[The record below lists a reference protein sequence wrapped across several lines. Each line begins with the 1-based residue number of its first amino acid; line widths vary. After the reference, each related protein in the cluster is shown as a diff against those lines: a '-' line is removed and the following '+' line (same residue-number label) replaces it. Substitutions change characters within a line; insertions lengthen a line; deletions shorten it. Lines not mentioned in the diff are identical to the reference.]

1 MQGPLREQAR
11 SHRGAAGLV
20 GWCGGQ
26 SSMNLSGPFIKR
38 PVATMLLSLAIMLLG
53 GVSFGLLP
61 VSPLPQM
68 DFPVIVVQ
76 ASLPGASPE
85 VMASTVATPLERS
98 FGSIAGVNTMSSRS
112 SQGSTRVILQFDLD
126 RDINGAAREVQ
137 AAINASRTLLPSGM
151 RSMPTYKKVNP
162 SQAPIMVLS
171 LTSDVLEKGQLYDL
185 ASTILSQSLSQVQG
199 VGEVQIGGSSL
210 PAVRIELEPQSL
222 NQYGVALDDVRNT
235 IANANVRRPKGSVED
250 DQRLWQVQANDQLE
264 KAKDYESLIIHYNG
278 GAALRLK
285 DVAKV
290 SDGVEDRYNSGFFND
305 DAAVLLVINRQAG
318 ANIIETVNEI
328 KAQLPALQAV
338 LPASVKLNLA
348 MDRSPVIK
356 ATLHEAEMTLLIAV
370 ALVILVVFLFL
381 GNFRASLIP
390 TLAVPVSLVG
400 TFAVMYLYGFSLNN
414 LSLMA
419 LILATGLVVDDAI
432 VVLENISRHID
443 EGVRPMR
450 AAYLGAQEVGFTLL
464 SMNVSLVAVFLSILF
479 MGGIIESLFREFSIT
494 LAAAIVVSLVV
505 SLTLTPMLCA
515 RWLKPHT
522 PGQENRL
529 QRWSRRANDWM
540 VGKYAT
546 SLDWVLRHKRLTLL
560 SLFVTIGV
568 NIALYVVVPKTFMPQ
583 QDTGQLIGFVR
594 GDDGLSFS
602 VMQPKMEIFRRAVLK
617 DEAVESVAGFIG
629 GNNGTNNAF
638 MLVRLKPIKERSISA
653 QKVIERL
660 RKEMPKV
667 PGAQL
672 MLMADQDLQFGG
684 GREQTTSQYSYI
696 LQSGDLGALRE
707 WYPKVVTALK
717 ALPELTAIDA
727 REGRGARQVTLIVD
741 RDQAKRLGVDMD
753 MVTAVLNNAYSQRQI
768 STIYDSLNQ
777 YQVVMEVNPKYAQD
791 PITLKQVQVITAD
804 GARIPLSTIAHY
816 ENSLENDR
824 VSHEGQF
831 ASESIAFDMAEGV
844 TVEQGGA
851 AIERAIAKV
860 GLPEDVIAKM
870 AGTADAFAATQ
881 KSQPWM
887 ILGALVAVYL
897 VLGVLYES
905 YIHPLTI
912 LSTLP
917 SAGVGALLSI
927 YALGGEFSLIS
938 LLGLF
943 LLIGVVKKNAI
954 LMIDLALQLERSQ
967 GMAPL
972 ESIRSAC
979 LQRLRPILMT
989 TLAAILGALPLLMS
1003 RAEGAEMRQPL
1014 GLTIIGGLIFS
1025 QVLTLYTTPVV
1036 YLYLDRLRHR
1046 FNKWR
1051 GVRTDAALETPL

>member
-1 MQGPLREQAR
+1 
-11 SHRGAAGLV
+11 
-20 GWCGGQ
+20 
-26 SSMNLSGPFIKR
+26 MNLSGPFIRR
-38 PVATMLLSLAIMLLG
+38 PVATLLLSLAIMLLG

-68 DFPVIVVQ
+68 DFPVIVVS

-98 FGSIAGVNTMSSRS
+98 FGAIAGVNTMSSRS
-112 SQGSTRVILQFDLD
+112 SQGSTRVILQFDQD

-137 AAINASRTLLPSGM
+137 AAINASRNLLPSGM

-171 LTSDVLEKGQLYDL
+171 LTSDVLSKGELYDL
-185 ASTILSQSLSQVQG
+185 ASTILSQSLSQVPG

-210 PAVRIELEPQSL
+210 PAVRIELEPQLL
-222 NQYGVALDDVRNT
+222 NQYGVSLDEVRNT
-235 IANANVRRPKGSVED
+235 IANANVRRPKGAVSDGE
-250 DQRLWQVQANDQLE
+250 RNWQIQANDQLE
-264 KAKDYESLIIHYNG
+264 KAKDYEPLIIRYQD
-278 GAALRLK
+278 GAALRLSH
-285 DVAKV
+285 VAKV
-290 SDGVEDRYNSGFFND
+290 QDSVEDRYNSGFFNN
-305 DAAVLLVINRQAG
+305 DAAVLLVVNRQAG
-318 ANIIETVNEI
+318 ANIIETVNAI

-400 TFAVMYLYGFSLNN
+400 TFAIMYLYGFSLNN

-443 EGVRPMR
+443 AGIAPMK
-450 AAYLGAQEVGFTLL
+450 AASLGAKEVGFTLL

-494 LAAAIVVSLVV
+494 LAASIVVSLVV
-505 SLTLTPMLCA
+505 SLTLTSMLCA
-515 RWLKPHT
+515 RWLKPHV
-522 PGQENRL
+522 PGTENAM
-529 QRWSRRANDWM
+529 QRWSNRLNERM
-540 VGKYAT
+540 VNGYAR
-546 SLDWVLRHKRLTLL
+546 SLDWVLRHKRLTLF
-560 SLFVTIGV
+560 SLLVTIGV
-568 NIALYVVVPKTFMPQ
+568 NVALYVVVPKTFMPQ

-602 VMQPKMEIFRRAVLK
+602 VMQPKMEIFRKAVLA
-617 DEAVESVAGFIG
+617 DPAVESVAGFIG
-629 GNNGTNNAF
+629 GNGGTNNAL
-638 MLVRLKPIKERSISA
+638 MIVRLKPISERKISA

-660 RKEMPKV
+660 RATLPKV
-667 PGAQL
+667 PGGRL

-684 GREQTTSQYSYI
+684 GREQTSSQYSYI
-696 LQSGDLGALRE
+696 LQSGDLSELRT
-707 WYPKVVTALK
+707 WYPKVVEALK

-727 REGRGARQVTLIVD
+727 REGRGAQQVTLVVD
-741 RDQAKRLGVDMD
+741 RDQAKRLGVDMN

-777 YQVVMEVNPKYAQD
+777 YRVVMEVNPQYARD
-791 PITLKQVQVITAD
+791 PETLNQVQVITAD
-804 GARIPLSTIAHY
+804 GQRIPLSTIAHY
-816 ENSLENDR
+816 ENSLQDDR
-824 VSHEGQF
+824 VEHEGQF
-831 ASESIAFDMAEGV
+831 ASETIAFDLANGV
-844 TVEQGGA
+844 SLEQGTA
-851 AIERAIAKV
+851 AIERAIAKL

-870 AGTADAFAATQ
+870 AGTGDAFAATQ
-881 KSQPWM
+881 KSQPFM

-897 VLGVLYES
+897 VLGILYES

-927 YALGGEFSLIS
+927 YLTGGEFSLIS

-954 LMIDLALQLERSQ
+954 LMIDLALQLERHA
-967 GMAPL
+967 GMSPQ

-989 TLAAILGALPLLMS
+989 TLAALLGALPLMLS
-1003 RAEGAEMRQPL
+1003 HAEGAEMRQPL

-1025 QVLTLYTTPVV
+1025 QILTLYTIPVV
-1036 YLYLDRLRHR
+1036 YLYLDRVRHR
-1046 FNKWR
+1046 FNQWR

>member
-1 MQGPLREQAR
+1 
-11 SHRGAAGLV
+11 
-20 GWCGGQ
+20 
-26 SSMNLSGPFIKR
+26 MNLSGPFIKR

-98 FGSIAGVNTMSSRS
+98 FGAIAGVNTMSSRS

-137 AAINASRTLLPSGM
+137 AAINASRNLLPSGM

-210 PAVRIELEPQSL
+210 PAVRIELEPQAL

-235 IANANVRRPKGSVED
+235 VANANVRRPKGSVED
-250 DQRLWQVQANDQLE
+250 GQRLWQVQANDQLE

-290 SDGVEDRYNSGFFND
+290 SDGVEDRYNSGFFNN

-432 VVLENISRHID
+432 VVLENITRHID
-443 EGVRPMR
+443 EGVPPMK

-494 LAAAIVVSLVV
+494 LAASIVVSLVV

-522 PGQENRL
+522 PGEENRL
-529 QRWSRRANDWM
+529 QRWSHRANEWM
-540 VGKYAT
+540 VAKYAT
-546 SLDWVLRHKRLTLL
+546 SLDWVLRHRRLTLL
-560 SLFVTIGV
+560 SLIVTVGV

-594 GDDGLSFS
+594 GDDSLSFS
-602 VMQPKMEIFRRAVLK
+602 VMQPKMETFRRAVLK

-629 GNNGTNNAF
+629 GTNGTNNAF
-638 MLVRLKPIKERSISA
+638 MLVRLKPIKERGVSA

-667 PGAQL
+667 AGAQL

-696 LQSGDLGALRE
+696 LQSADLGELRQ

-727 REGRGARQVTLIVD
+727 REGRGAQQVTLIVD

-816 ENSLENDR
+816 ENSLEDDR

-831 ASESIAFDMAEGV
+831 ASESISFDMAEGV
-844 TVEQGGA
+844 TVEQGTA
-851 AIERAIAKV
+851 AIERAIAKL
-860 GLPEDVIAKM
+860 GMPEDVIVKM

-954 LMIDLALQLERSQ
+954 LMIDLALQLERHQ
-967 GMAPL
+967 GLEPL
-972 ESIRSAC
+972 ASIRSAC

-989 TLAAILGALPLLMS
+989 TLAAILGALPLLLS

-1036 YLYLDRLRHR
+1036 YLYLDKLRHR
-1046 FNKWR
+1046 FNHWR

>member
-1 MQGPLREQAR
+1 
-11 SHRGAAGLV
+11 
-20 GWCGGQ
+20 
-26 SSMNLSGPFIKR
+26 MNLSGPFIRR

-61 VSPLPQM
+61 VAPLPQM

-98 FGSIAGVNTMSSRS
+98 FGAIAGVNTMSSRS

-137 AAINASRTLLPSGM
+137 AAINASRNLLPSGM

-185 ASTILSQSLSQVQG
+185 ASTILSQSLSQVAG

-210 PAVRIELEPQSL
+210 PAVRIELEPQLL
-222 NQYGVALDDVRNT
+222 NQYGVALDDVRKT
-235 IANANVRRPKGSVED
+235 IAEANVRRPKGSVENSE
-250 DQRLWQVQANDQLE
+250 QLWQVQANDQLE
-264 KAKDYESLIIHYNG
+264 KAKDYEPLIIHYKD

-285 DVAKV
+285 DVARV

-370 ALVILVVFLFL
+370 ALVILVVYLFL

-443 EGVRPMR
+443 EGVPPLK
-450 AAYLGAQEVGFTLL
+450 AAYLGAKEVGFTLL

-515 RWLKPHT
+515 RWLKPHV
-522 PGQENRL
+522 PGRENRL
-529 QRWSRRANDWM
+529 QRWSQRTNDWM
-540 VGKYAT
+540 VGKYAS

-560 SLFVTIGV
+560 SLLLTIGV
-568 NIALYVVVPKTFMPQ
+568 NVALYVVVPKTFMPQ

-602 VMQPKMEIFRRAVLK
+602 VMQPKMEIFRREVLK
-617 DEAVESVAGFIG
+617 DPAVESVAGFIG
-629 GNNGTNNAF
+629 GSNGTNNAF
-638 MLVRLKPIKERSISA
+638 MLVRLKPIKERNISA

-667 PGAQL
+667 AGAQL

-696 LQSGDLGALRE
+696 IQSGDLGALRE
-707 WYPKVVTALK
+707 WYPKVVTALR

-727 REGRGARQVTLIVD
+727 REGRGAQQVTLVVD
-741 RDQAKRLGVDMD
+741 RDQAKRLGIDMN

-777 YQVVMEVNPKYAQD
+777 YQVVMEVNPKYARD
-791 PITLKQVQVITAD
+791 PVTLNQVQVITAD
-804 GARIPLSTIAHY
+804 GARVPLSTIAHY

-831 ASESIAFDMAEGV
+831 ASESVSFDMAEGV
-844 TVEQGGA
+844 TVEQGTA
-851 AIERAIAKV
+851 AIERALAKL
-860 GLPEDVIAKM
+860 GIPEELIIKM

-881 KSQPWM
+881 KSQPFM
-887 ILGALVAVYL
+887 ILGALLAVYL

-927 YALGGEFSLIS
+927 YVLGGEFSLIS

-954 LMIDLALQLERSQ
+954 LMIDLALQLERHQ
-967 GMAPL
+967 GLGPL

-979 LQRLRPILMT
+979 LLRLRPILMT
-989 TLAAILGALPLLMS
+989 TLAAILGALPLLLGS
-1003 RAEGAEMRQPL
+1003 AEGAEMRQPL
-1014 GLTIIGGLIFS
+1014 GLTIIGGLVFS
-1025 QVLTLYTTPVV
+1025 QILTLYTTPVV
-1036 YLYLDRLRHR
+1036 YLYLDRLRHA
-1046 FNKWR
+1046 FNRWR

>member
-1 MQGPLREQAR
+1 
-11 SHRGAAGLV
+11 
-20 GWCGGQ
+20 
-26 SSMNLSGPFIKR
+26 MNLSGPFIRR
-38 PVATMLLSLAIMLLG
+38 PVATMLLSFAIMLLG
-53 GVSFGLLP
+53 GVCFGLLP

-76 ASLPGASPE
+76 ANLPGASPE

-98 FGSIAGVNTMSSRS
+98 FGAIAGVNTMSSRS

-137 AAINASRTLLPSGM
+137 AAINASRNLLPSGM

-185 ASTILSQSLSQVQG
+185 ASTILSQSLSQVAG

-210 PAVRIELEPQSL
+210 PAVRIELEPQLL
-222 NQYGVALDDVRNT
+222 NQYGVALDDVRT
-235 IANANVRRPKGSVED
+235 AIANSNVRRPKGSVED
-250 DQRLWQVQANDQLE
+250 DKRMWQVQANDQLE
-264 KAKDYESLIIHYNG
+264 KAKDYETLVIRYQDGSV
-278 GAALRLK
+278 LRLK

-290 SDGVEDRYNSGFFND
+290 SDGVEDRYNSGFFNN

-328 KAQLPALQAV
+328 KNQLPALQAV
-338 LPASVKLNLA
+338 LPASVKLDLA

-370 ALVILVVFLFL
+370 ALVVLVVFLFL

-400 TFAVMYLYGFSLNN
+400 TFAVMYVYGFSLNN

-443 EGVRPMR
+443 EGVPPMK
-450 AAYLGAQEVGFTLL
+450 AAYLGAEEVGFTLL
-464 SMNVSLVAVFLSILF
+464 SMNASLVAVFLSILF
-479 MGGIIESLFREFSIT
+479 MGGIVESLFREFSIT

-515 RWLKPHT
+515 RWLKPHV

-529 QRWSRRANDWM
+529 QRWSHGLNERM
-540 VGKYAT
+540 VRGYAR
-546 SLDWVLRHKRLTLL
+546 SLDWVLRHRRLTLF
-560 SLFVTIGV
+560 SLLVTIGV

-594 GDDGLSFS
+594 GDDGLSFN

-617 DEAVESVAGFIG
+617 DEAVQSVAGFIG

-638 MLVRLKPIKERSISA
+638 MLVRLKPIKERGISA

-667 PGAQL
+667 PGGQL

-696 LQSGDLGALRE
+696 LQSADLASLRT
-707 WYPKVVTALK
+707 WYPKVVAAFR

-727 REGRGARQVTLIVD
+727 RDGGGAQQVTLVVD
-741 RDQAKRLGVDMD
+741 RDQAKRLGIDMD
-753 MVTAVLNNAYSQRQI
+753 MVTSVLNNAYSQRQI

-791 PITLKQVQVITAD
+791 PNTLEQVQVITAD
-804 GARIPLSTIAHY
+804 GARVPLSAIAHY
-816 ENSLENDR
+816 ENSLEDDR

-831 ASESIAFDMAEGV
+831 ASEGISFDMAEGV
-844 TVEQGGA
+844 TVEQGTA
-851 AIERAIAKV
+851 AIERAIAKL
-860 GLPEDVIAKM
+860 GMPEDVIAKM

-881 KSQPWM
+881 KSQPFM
-887 ILGALVAVYL
+887 ILGALLAVYL

-927 YALGGEFSLIS
+927 YVLGSEFSLIS

-954 LMIDLALQLERSQ
+954 LMIDLALQLERAGQTS
-967 GMAPL
+967 L

-979 LQRLRPILMT
+979 LLRLRPILMT
-989 TLAAILGALPLLMS
+989 TLAAILGALPLLLGG
-1003 RAEGAEMRQPL
+1003 AEGSEMRQPL
-1014 GLTIIGGLIFS
+1014 GLTIIGGLVFS

-1036 YLYLDRLRHR
+1036 YLYLDNLRHR
-1046 FNKWR
+1046 FNRWR

>member
-1 MQGPLREQAR
+1 
-11 SHRGAAGLV
+11 
-20 GWCGGQ
+20 
-26 SSMNLSGPFIKR
+26 MNLSGPFIKR

-98 FGSIAGVNTMSSRS
+98 FGAIAGINTMSSRS

-137 AAINASRTLLPSGM
+137 AAINASRNLLPSGM

-264 KAKDYESLIIHYNG
+264 KARDYESLIIHYNG

-381 GNFRASLIP
+381 GNLRASLIP

-443 EGVRPMR
+443 KGVRPMR

-494 LAAAIVVSLVV
+494 LAAAIVVSLLV

-529 QRWSRRANDWM
+529 QRWSQRTNDWM

-568 NIALYVVVPKTFMPQ
+568 NIALYIVVPKTFLPQ

-629 GNNGTNNAF
+629 GSNGTNNAF
-638 MLVRLKPIKERSISA
+638 MLVRLKPIKERNISA

-707 WYPKVVTALK
+707 WYPKVVTALR

-927 YALGGEFSLIS
+927 YVLGGEFSLIS

-954 LMIDLALQLERSQ
+954 LMIDLALQLERQQ

-972 ESIRSAC
+972 ESIRNAC

-989 TLAAILGALPLLMS
+989 TLAAILGALPLLLS

-1036 YLYLDRLRHR
+1036 YLYLDKLRHR

>member
-1 MQGPLREQAR
+1 
-11 SHRGAAGLV
+11 
-20 GWCGGQ
+20 
-26 SSMNLSGPFIKR
+26 MNLSGPFIKR

-98 FGSIAGVNTMSSRS
+98 FGAIAGVNTMSSRS

-137 AAINASRTLLPSGM
+137 AAINASRNLLPSGM

-210 PAVRIELEPQSL
+210 PAVRIELEPQAL

-250 DQRLWQVQANDQLE
+250 SQRLWQVQANDQLE
-264 KAKDYESLIIHYNG
+264 KAKDYESLIIHYAD

-290 SDGVEDRYNSGFFND
+290 SDGVEDRYNSGFFNND
-305 DAAVLLVINRQAG
+305 SAVLLVINRQAG
-318 ANIIETVNEI
+318 ANIIETVNVI

-443 EGVRPMR
+443 EGVPPMK

-494 LAAAIVVSLVV
+494 LAASIVVSLVV

-515 RWLKPHT
+515 RWLKPHV

-529 QRWSRRANDWM
+529 QRWSRQANEWL
-540 VGKYAT
+540 VEKYAT
-546 SLDWVLRHKRLTLL
+546 SLDWVLRHRRLTLL
-560 SLFVTIGV
+560 SLLVTVGV
-568 NIALYVVVPKTFMPQ
+568 NVALYVVVPKTFMPQ

-602 VMQPKMEIFRRAVLK
+602 VMQPKMETFRRAVLK

-629 GNNGTNNAF
+629 GTNGTNNAF
-638 MLVRLKPIKERSISA
+638 MLVRLKPIKERNISA

-667 PGAQL
+667 AGAQL

-696 LQSGDLGALRE
+696 LQSADLGELRE
-707 WYPKVVTALK
+707 WYPKVVTALR

-727 REGRGARQVTLIVD
+727 REGRGAQQVTLIVD
-741 RDQAKRLGVDMD
+741 RDQAKRLGVDMN

-791 PITLKQVQVITAD
+791 PITLKQVQVITAA

-816 ENSLENDR
+816 ENSLEDDR

-831 ASESIAFDMAEGV
+831 ASESISFDMAEGV
-844 TVEQGGA
+844 TVEQGAA
-851 AIERAIAKV
+851 AIERVIARL
-860 GLPEDVIAKM
+860 GMPEDVIVKM

-881 KSQPWM
+881 KSQPFM

-954 LMIDLALQLERSQ
+954 LMIDLALQLERQQ
-967 GMAPL
+967 GTAPL
-972 ESIRSAC
+972 ESIRNAC

-989 TLAAILGALPLLMS
+989 TLAAILGALPLLLS

-1036 YLYLDRLRHR
+1036 YLYLDKLRHR
-1046 FNKWR
+1046 FNHWR

>member
-1 MQGPLREQAR
+1 
-11 SHRGAAGLV
+11 
-20 GWCGGQ
+20 
-26 SSMNLSGPFIKR
+26 MNLSGPFIKR

-98 FGSIAGVNTMSSRS
+98 FGAIAGVNTMSSRS

-137 AAINASRTLLPSGM
+137 AAINASRNLLPSGM

-210 PAVRIELEPQSL
+210 PAVRIELEPQAL
-222 NQYGVALDDVRNT
+222 NQYGVALDDVRKT
-235 IANANVRRPKGSVED
+235 IADANVRRPKGSVED
-250 DQRLWQVQANDQLE
+250 GERLWQIQANDQLE
-264 KAKDYESLIIHYNG
+264 KAKDYESLIIHYAD

-370 ALVILVVFLFL
+370 ALVVLVVYLFL

-443 EGVRPMR
+443 EGVKPMQ
-450 AAYLGAQEVGFTLL
+450 AAYLGAKEVGFTLL

-479 MGGIIESLFREFSIT
+479 MGGLVESLFREFSIT

-529 QRWSRRANDWM
+529 QRWSHKTNDWM

-546 SLDWVLRHKRLTLL
+546 SLDWVLRHRRLTLF
-560 SLFVTIGV
+560 SLLLTVGV
-568 NIALYVVVPKTFMPQ
+568 NIALYVVVPKTFLPQ

-594 GDDGLSFS
+594 GDDGLSFN
-602 VMQPKMEIFRRAVLK
+602 VMQPKMETFRRAVLK

-638 MLVRLKPIKERSISA
+638 MIVRLKPIKQRQLSA

-684 GREQTTSQYSYI
+684 GREQTSSQYTYI
-696 LQSGDLGALRE
+696 LQSGDLAELRK
-707 WYPKVVTALK
+707 WFPKVVTALR

-727 REGRGARQVTLIVD
+727 REGAGAQQVTLIVD
-741 RDQAKRLGVDMD
+741 RDQAKRLGVDMN

-791 PITLKQVQVITAD
+791 PVTLKQVEVITAD
-804 GARIPLSTIAHY
+804 GARVPLSTFAHY

-831 ASESIAFDMAEGV
+831 ASESISFDMAEGV
-844 TVEQGGA
+844 TVEQGSA

-881 KSQPWM
+881 KSQPFM
-887 ILGALVAVYL
+887 ILGALLAVYL

-938 LLGLF
+938 LLGIF

-954 LMIDLALQLERSQ
+954 LMIDLALQLERHEGLS
-967 GMAPL
+967 PL

-989 TLAAILGALPLLMS
+989 TLAAILGALPLLLG

-1014 GLTIIGGLIFS
+1014 GLTIIGGLVFS

-1036 YLYLDRLRHR
+1036 YLYLDKLRHR

>member
-1 MQGPLREQAR
+1 
-11 SHRGAAGLV
+11 
-20 GWCGGQ
+20 
-26 SSMNLSGPFIKR
+26 MNLSGPFIKR
-38 PVATMLLSLAIMLLG
+38 PVATMLLSLAIILLG

-98 FGSIAGVNTMSSRS
+98 FGAIAGVNTMSSRS

-137 AAINASRTLLPSGM
+137 AAINASRNLLPSGM

-210 PAVRIELEPQSL
+210 PAVRIELEPQAL

-250 DQRLWQVQANDQLE
+250 GQRLWQVQANDQLE
-264 KAKDYESLIIHYNG
+264 KAKDYESLIIHYAD

-443 EGVRPMR
+443 KGVPPMK
-450 AAYLGAQEVGFTLL
+450 AAYLGAEEVGFTLL

-494 LAAAIVVSLVV
+494 LAAAIVVSLLV

-529 QRWSRRANDWM
+529 QRWSQRTNEWM
-540 VGKYAT
+540 VGKYAS
-546 SLDWVLRHKRLTLL
+546 SLDWVLRHRRLTLL
-560 SLFVTIGV
+560 SLIVTIGV
-568 NIALYVVVPKTFMPQ
+568 NIALYVIVPKTFLPQ

-617 DEAVESVAGFIG
+617 DEAVQSVAGFIG

-638 MLVRLKPIKERSISA
+638 MLVRLKPIKERNLSA

-727 REGRGARQVTLIVD
+727 REGRGAQQVTLIVD

-816 ENSLENDR
+816 ENSLEDDR

-844 TVEQGGA
+844 TVEQGSA

-927 YALGGEFSLIS
+927 YVLGGEFSLIS

-954 LMIDLALQLERSQ
+954 LMIDLALQLERHQ
-967 GMAPL
+967 GLEPL

-989 TLAAILGALPLLMS
+989 TLAAILGALPLLLS

-1014 GLTIIGGLIFS
+1014 GLTIIGGLVFS

-1036 YLYLDRLRHR
+1036 YLYLDNLRHR
-1046 FNKWR
+1046 FNRWR

>member
-1 MQGPLREQAR
+1 
-11 SHRGAAGLV
+11 
-20 GWCGGQ
+20 
-26 SSMNLSGPFIKR
+26 MNLSGPFIKR
-38 PVATMLLSLAIMLLG
+38 PVATMLLSLAILLLG

-98 FGSIAGVNTMSSRS
+98 FGAIAGVNTMSSRS

-137 AAINASRTLLPSGM
+137 AAINASRNLLPSGM

-162 SQAPIMVLS
+162 SQAPVMVLS

-185 ASTILSQSLSQVQG
+185 ASTILSQSVSQVQG

-210 PAVRIELEPQSL
+210 PAVRIELEPQAL

-250 DQRLWQVQANDQLE
+250 SQRLWQVQANDQLE
-264 KAKDYESLIIHYNG
+264 KAKDYESLIIHYAD

-290 SDGVEDRYNSGFFND
+290 SDGVEDRYNSGFFNN

-318 ANIIETVNEI
+318 ANIIETVNAI

-338 LPASVKLNLA
+338 LPASVKLNVA

-443 EGVRPMR
+443 KGVPPMK

-464 SMNVSLVAVFLSILF
+464 SMNASLVAVFLSILF
-479 MGGIIESLFREFSIT
+479 MGGIVESLFREFSIT
-494 LAAAIVVSLVV
+494 LAASIVVSLVV

-522 PGQENRL
+522 PGEENRL
-529 QRWSRRANDWM
+529 QRWSQRANEWM

-546 SLDWVLRHKRLTLL
+546 SLDWVLRHRRLTLL
-560 SLFVTIGV
+560 SLIVTVGV

-594 GDDGLSFS
+594 GDDGLSFN
-602 VMQPKMEIFRRAVLK
+602 VMQPKMETFRRAVLK
-617 DEAVESVAGFIG
+617 DDAVQSVAGFIG
-629 GNNGTNNAF
+629 GTNGTNNAF
-638 MLVRLKPIKERSISA
+638 MLVRLKPIKERNLSA

-667 PGAQL
+667 AGAQL

-696 LQSGDLGALRE
+696 LQSADLGELRE
-707 WYPKVVTALK
+707 WFPKVVTALK

-727 REGRGARQVTLIVD
+727 REGRGAQQVTLIVD

-816 ENSLENDR
+816 ENSLEDDR

-831 ASESIAFDMAEGV
+831 ASESISFDMAEGV
-844 TVEQGGA
+844 AVEQGTA
-851 AIERAIAKV
+851 AIERAIARL
-860 GLPEDVIAKM
+860 GMPEDVIVKM

-954 LMIDLALQLERSQ
+954 LMIDLALQLERHQ

-989 TLAAILGALPLLMS
+989 TLAAILGALPLLLS

-1014 GLTIIGGLIFS
+1014 GLTIIGGLVFS

-1036 YLYLDRLRHR
+1036 YLYLDKLRHR
-1046 FNKWR
+1046 FNHWR

>member
-1 MQGPLREQAR
+1 
-11 SHRGAAGLV
+11 
-20 GWCGGQ
+20 
-26 SSMNLSGPFIKR
+26 MNLSGPFIKR

-53 GVSFGLLP
+53 GMSFGLLP
-61 VSPLPQM
+61 VSPLPNM
-68 DFPVIVVQ
+68 DFPVIVVS

-85 VMASTVATPLERS
+85 IMASSVATPLERS
-98 FGSIAGVNTMSSRS
+98 LGTIAGVNTMSSRS

-137 AAINASRTLLPSGM
+137 AAINASRALLPSGM

-185 ASTILSQSLSQVQG
+185 ASTILSQSLSQVTG

-210 PAVRIELEPQSL
+210 PAVRVELEPKML
-222 NQYGVALDDVRNT
+222 DQYGVSLDEVRTT
-235 IANANVRRPKGSVED
+235 IANSNVRRPKGSVENAENN
-250 DQRLWQVQANDQLE
+250 WQVQANDQLE
-264 KAKDYESLIIHYNG
+264 KAKDYEPLIIRYQN
-278 GAALRLK
+278 GAALRIR
-285 DVAKV
+285 DVARV
-290 SDGVEDRYNSGFFND
+290 RDSVEDRYNSGFFND
-305 DAAVLLVINRQAG
+305 KAAVLLVINRQAG
-318 ANIIETVNEI
+318 ANIIETVASI

-338 LPASVKLNLA
+338 LPASVKLDLA

-370 ALVILVVFLFL
+370 VLVILVVFAFL

-400 TFAVMYLYGFSLNN
+400 TFAIMYLFGFSLNN

-443 EGVRPMR
+443 KGVPPME
-450 AAYLGAQEVGFTLL
+450 AAYLGAKEVGFTLL
-464 SMNVSLVAVFLSILF
+464 SMNVSLVAVFISILF
-479 MGGIIESLFREFSIT
+479 MGGLVESLFREFSIT
-494 LAAAIVVSLVV
+494 LSASIIVSLIV

-515 RWLKPHT
+515 RWLKPHV

-529 QRWSRRANDWM
+529 QRWSQRVNDRMVAGYDRSLGWALKHRRLT
-540 VGKYAT
+540 V
-546 SLDWVLRHKRLTLL
+546 LTLL
-560 SLFVTIGV
+560 ITVGV
-568 NIALYVVVPKTFMPQ
+568 NIALYVVVPKTFLPQ
-583 QDTGQLIGFVR
+583 QDTGQLMGFVR

-602 VMQPKMEIFRRAVLK
+602 IMQPKMDIYRTAILK
-617 DEAVESVAGFIG
+617 DPAVESVAGFIG
-629 GNNGTNNAF
+629 GNGGTGNAF
-638 MLVRLKPIKERSISA
+638 IIVRLKPIKERGIGA
-653 QKVIERL
+653 MEVVERL

-667 PGAQL
+667 PGGRLFLQP
-672 MLMADQDLQFGG
+672 DQDLQLGG
-684 GREQTTSQYSYI
+684 GREQTSSQYQYI
-696 LQSGDLGALRE
+696 LQSGDLDSLRL
-707 WYPKVVTALK
+707 WYPKVVAALK
-717 ALPELTAIDA
+717 SLKELTSIDA
-727 REGRGARQVTLIVD
+727 NDGGGTQQVTLKVD
-741 RDQAKRLGVDMD
+741 RDAAKRLGIDMN
-753 MVTAVLNNAYSQRQI
+753 MITTVLNNAYSQRQV
-768 STIYDSLNQ
+768 STIYDPLNQ

-791 PITLKQVQVITAD
+791 PVTLEQVQVITSD
-804 GARIPLSTIAHY
+804 GARVPLSTFAHY
-816 ENSLENDR
+816 ERSLEDDR
-824 VSHEGQF
+824 VVHDGQF
-831 ASESIAFDMAEGV
+831 ASDNLSFDLADGV
-844 TVEQGGA
+844 SLDQATA
-851 AIERAIAKV
+851 AIERAVAAV

-897 VLGVLYES
+897 VLGILYES
-905 YIHPLTI
+905 YVHPLTI

-927 YALGGEFSLIS
+927 YLTGGQFSLIS
-938 LLGLF
+938 LLGIF

-954 LMIDLALQLERSQ
+954 LMIDLALQLERDG
-967 GMAPL
+967 GMTPL
-972 ESIRSAC
+972 ESIRHAC

-989 TLAAILGALPLLMS
+989 TLAAILGAVPLLLS
-1003 RAEGAEMRQPL
+1003 SAEGAEMRRPL
-1014 GLTIIGGLIFS
+1014 GLTIIGGLILS
-1025 QVLTLYTTPVV
+1025 QILTLYTTPVV

-1046 FNKWR
+1046 VNKWR

>member
-1 MQGPLREQAR
+1 
-11 SHRGAAGLV
+11 
-20 GWCGGQ
+20 
-26 SSMNLSGPFIKR
+26 MNLSGPFIKR
-38 PVATMLLSLAIMLLG
+38 PVATMLLSFAIMLLG
-53 GVSFGLLP
+53 GVCFGLLP

-76 ASLPGASPE
+76 ANLPGASPE

-98 FGSIAGVNTMSSRS
+98 FGAIAGVNTMSSRS

-137 AAINASRTLLPSGM
+137 AAINASRNLLPSGM

-185 ASTILSQSLSQVQG
+185 ASTILSQSLSQVSG

-210 PAVRIELEPQSL
+210 PAVRVELEPQLL
-222 NQYGVALDDVRNT
+222 NQYGVALDDVRT
-235 IANANVRRPKGSVED
+235 AIANSNVRRPKGSVED
-250 DQRLWQVQANDQLE
+250 DRRMWQVQANDQLE
-264 KAKDYESLIIHYNG
+264 KAKDYETLIIRYQDG
-278 GAALRLK
+278 SVLRLK

-290 SDGVEDRYNSGFFND
+290 ADSVEDRYNSGFFNN

-370 ALVILVVFLFL
+370 ALVVLVVFLFL

-443 EGVRPMR
+443 EGVPPMK
-450 AAYLGAQEVGFTLL
+450 AAYLGAREVGFTLL
-464 SMNVSLVAVFLSILF
+464 SMNASLVAVFLSILF

-505 SLTLTPMLCA
+505 SLTLTPMLCS
-515 RWLKPHT
+515 RWLKPHV

-529 QRWSRRANDWM
+529 QRESRRLNEWM
-540 VGKYAT
+540 VCGYAS
-546 SLDWVLRHKRLTLL
+546 SLDWVLRHRRLTLL
-560 SLFVTIGV
+560 SLLVTIGV
-568 NIALYVVVPKTFMPQ
+568 NVALYVVVPKTFMPQ

-594 GDDGLSFS
+594 GDDGLSFN

-617 DEAVESVAGFIG
+617 DDAVQSVAGFIG

-696 LQSGDLGALRE
+696 LQSADLASLRE
-707 WYPKVVTALK
+707 WYPKLVAAFR

-727 REGRGARQVTLIVD
+727 RDGGGAQQVTLVVD
-741 RDQAKRLGVDMD
+741 RDQAKRLGIDMN

-777 YQVVMEVNPKYAQD
+777 YQVVMEVNPKYARD
-791 PITLKQVQVITAD
+791 PNTLEQVQVITAN
-804 GARIPLSTIAHY
+804 GARVPLSTIAHY
-816 ENSLENDR
+816 ENSLEDDR

-831 ASESIAFDMAEGV
+831 ASESISFDMAEGV
-844 TVEQGGA
+844 TVEQGTA
-851 AIERAIAKV
+851 AIERAIAKL
-860 GLPEDVIAKM
+860 GMPEDVIVKM

-881 KSQPWM
+881 KSQPFM
-887 ILGALVAVYL
+887 ILGALLAVYL

-927 YALGGEFSLIS
+927 YVLGGEFSLIS

-954 LMIDLALQLERSQ
+954 LMIDLALQLERSGQ
-967 GMAPL
+967 APL

-979 LQRLRPILMT
+979 LLRLRPILMT
-989 TLAAILGALPLLMS
+989 TLAAILGAVPLLIGG
-1003 RAEGAEMRQPL
+1003 AEGSEMRQPL
-1014 GLTIIGGLIFS
+1014 GLTIIGGLVFS

-1036 YLYLDRLRHR
+1036 YLYLDKLRHR
-1046 FNKWR
+1046 FNRWR

>member
-1 MQGPLREQAR
+1 
-11 SHRGAAGLV
+11 
-20 GWCGGQ
+20 
-26 SSMNLSGPFIKR
+26 MNLSGPFIKR

-98 FGSIAGVNTMSSRS
+98 FGAIAGVNTMSSRS

-137 AAINASRTLLPSGM
+137 AAINASRNLLPSGM

-210 PAVRIELEPQSL
+210 PAVRIELEPQAL
-222 NQYGVALDDVRNT
+222 NQYGVALDDVRKT
-235 IANANVRRPKGSVED
+235 IADANVRRPKGSVED
-250 DQRLWQVQANDQLE
+250 GERLWQIQANDQLE
-264 KAKDYESLIIHYNG
+264 KAKDYESLIIHYAD

-370 ALVILVVFLFL
+370 ALVVLVVYLFL

-443 EGVRPMR
+443 EGVKPMQ
-450 AAYLGAQEVGFTLL
+450 AAYLGAKEVGFTLL

-479 MGGIIESLFREFSIT
+479 MGGLVESLFREFSIT

-529 QRWSRRANDWM
+529 QRWSHKTNDWM

-546 SLDWVLRHKRLTLL
+546 SLDWVLRHRRLTLF
-560 SLFVTIGV
+560 SLLLTVGV
-568 NIALYVVVPKTFMPQ
+568 NVALYVVVPKTFLPQ

-594 GDDGLSFS
+594 GDDGLSFN
-602 VMQPKMEIFRRAVLK
+602 VMQPKMETFRRAVLK

-638 MLVRLKPIKERSISA
+638 MIVRLKPIKERQLSA

-684 GREQTTSQYSYI
+684 GREQTSSQYTYI
-696 LQSGDLGALRE
+696 LQSGDLAELRK
-707 WYPKVVTALK
+707 WFPKVVSALR

-727 REGRGARQVTLIVD
+727 REGAGAQQVTLIVD
-741 RDQAKRLGVDMD
+741 RDQAKRLGVDMN

-791 PITLKQVQVITAD
+791 PVTLKQVEVITAD
-804 GARIPLSTIAHY
+804 GARVALSTFAHY

-831 ASESIAFDMAEGV
+831 ASESISFDMAEGV
-844 TVEQGGA
+844 TVEQGSA

-881 KSQPWM
+881 KSQPFM
-887 ILGALVAVYL
+887 ILGALLAVYL

-938 LLGLF
+938 LLGIF

-954 LMIDLALQLERSQ
+954 LMIDLALQLERHEGLS
-967 GMAPL
+967 PL

-989 TLAAILGALPLLMS
+989 TLAAILGALPLLLG

-1014 GLTIIGGLIFS
+1014 GLTIIGGLVFS

-1036 YLYLDRLRHR
+1036 YLYLDKLRHR

>member
-1 MQGPLREQAR
+1 
-11 SHRGAAGLV
+11 
-20 GWCGGQ
+20 
-26 SSMNLSGPFIKR
+26 MNLSGPFIKR

-98 FGSIAGVNTMSSRS
+98 FGAIAGVNTMSSRS

-137 AAINASRTLLPSGM
+137 AAINASRNLLPSGM

-210 PAVRIELEPQSL
+210 PAVRIELEPQAL
-222 NQYGVALDDVRNT
+222 NQYGVALDDVRKT
-235 IANANVRRPKGSVED
+235 IAGANVRRPKGSVED
-250 DQRLWQVQANDQLE
+250 GERLWQIQANDQLE
-264 KAKDYESLIIHYNG
+264 KAKDYESLIIHYNN

-443 EGVRPMR
+443 EGVKPMK
-450 AAYLGAQEVGFTLL
+450 AAYLGAKEVGFTLL

-479 MGGIIESLFREFSIT
+479 MGGIVESLFREFSIT

-529 QRWSRRANDWM
+529 QRWSRTTNDWM

-546 SLDWVLRHKRLTLL
+546 SLDWVLRHRRLTLL
-560 SLFVTIGV
+560 SLIITVGV
-568 NIALYVVVPKTFMPQ
+568 NVALYVVVPKTFMPQ

-602 VMQPKMEIFRRAVLK
+602 VMQPKMENFRRAVLK

-629 GNNGTNNAF
+629 GTNGTNNAF
-638 MLVRLKPIKERSISA
+638 MLVRLKPIKERNLSA

-707 WYPKVVTALK
+707 WYPKVVTALR

-727 REGRGARQVTLIVD
+727 REGRGAQQVTLIVD
-741 RDQAKRLGVDMD
+741 RDQAKRLGVDMN

-791 PITLKQVQVITAD
+791 PVTLNQVHVITAD

-816 ENSLENDR
+816 ENSLEDDR

-844 TVEQGGA
+844 TVEQGSA

-881 KSQPWM
+881 KSQPFM
-887 ILGALVAVYL
+887 ILGALLAVYL

-954 LMIDLALQLERSQ
+954 LMIDLALQLERHQ
-967 GMAPL
+967 GLSPL

-989 TLAAILGALPLLMS
+989 TLAAILGALPLLLS

-1036 YLYLDRLRHR
+1036 YLYLDKLRHR

>member
-1 MQGPLREQAR
+1 
-11 SHRGAAGLV
+11 
-20 GWCGGQ
+20 
-26 SSMNLSGPFIKR
+26 MNLSGPFIKR

-98 FGSIAGVNTMSSRS
+98 FGAIAGVNTMSSRS

-137 AAINASRTLLPSGM
+137 AAINASRNLLPSGM

-210 PAVRIELEPQSL
+210 PAVRIELEPQAL
-222 NQYGVALDDVRNT
+222 NQYGVALDDVRKT

-250 DQRLWQVQANDQLE
+250 GQRLWQVQANDQLE
-264 KAKDYESLIIHYNG
+264 KAKDYESLIIHYAD

-290 SDGVEDRYNSGFFND
+290 SDGVEDRYNSGFFNN

-370 ALVILVVFLFL
+370 ALVIMVVFLFL

-443 EGVRPMR
+443 AGMRPMK

-494 LAAAIVVSLVV
+494 LAASIVVSLIV

-529 QRWSRRANDWM
+529 QRWSQRTNEWM

-560 SLFVTIGV
+560 SLLVTIGV
-568 NIALYVVVPKTFMPQ
+568 NIALYVVVPKTFLPQ

-594 GDDGLSFS
+594 GDDGLSFT

-629 GNNGTNNAF
+629 GTNGTNNAF
-638 MLVRLKPIKERSISA
+638 MLVRLKPIKDRGISA

-667 PGAQL
+667 AGAQL

-684 GREQTTSQYSYI
+684 GREQTTSQFSYI
-696 LQSGDLGALRE
+696 LQSGDLGSLRE

-727 REGRGARQVTLIVD
+727 REGRGAQQVTLIVD

-816 ENSLENDR
+816 ENSLEDDR

-831 ASESIAFDMAEGV
+831 ASESISFDMAEGV
-844 TVEQGGA
+844 TVEQGSA
-851 AIERAIAKV
+851 AIERAIASV

-887 ILGALVAVYL
+887 ILGALMAVYL

-954 LMIDLALQLERSQ
+954 LMIDLALQLERHQ

-972 ESIRSAC
+972 ESIRNAC

-989 TLAAILGALPLLMS
+989 TLAAILGALPLLLS

-1036 YLYLDRLRHR
+1036 YLYLDKLRHR
-1046 FNKWR
+1046 FNRWR

>member
-1 MQGPLREQAR
+1 
-11 SHRGAAGLV
+11 
-20 GWCGGQ
+20 
-26 SSMNLSGPFIKR
+26 MNLSGPFIKR
-38 PVATMLLSLAIMLLG
+38 PIATMLLSLAIMLLG

-61 VSPLPQM
+61 VAPLPQM

-98 FGSIAGVNTMSSRS
+98 FGAIAGVNTMSSRS

-137 AAINASRTLLPSGM
+137 AAINASRNLLPSGM

-210 PAVRIELEPQSL
+210 PAVRVELEPQAL
-222 NQYGVALDDVRNT
+222 NQYGVALDDVRKT
-235 IANANVRRPKGSVED
+235 IAEANVRRPKGSVED
-250 DQRLWQVQANDQLE
+250 GQRLWQIQANDQLE
-264 KAKDYESLIIHYNG
+264 KAKDYESLIIHYAD

-443 EGVRPMR
+443 EGVKPLQ
-450 AAYLGAQEVGFTLL
+450 AAYLGAKEVGFTLL

-479 MGGIIESLFREFSIT
+479 MGGIVESLFREFSIT

-529 QRWSRRANDWM
+529 QRWSRRTNDWM

-546 SLDWVLRHKRLTLL
+546 SLDWVLRHRRLTLL
-560 SLFVTIGV
+560 SLLITVGV
-568 NIALYVVVPKTFMPQ
+568 NVALYVVVPKTFMPQ

-617 DEAVESVAGFIG
+617 DDAVESVAGFIG
-629 GNNGTNNAF
+629 GTNGTNNAF
-638 MLVRLKPIKERSISA
+638 MLVRLKPIKERNLSA

-696 LQSGDLGALRE
+696 LQSGDLGELRE
-707 WYPKVVTALK
+707 WYPKVVTALR

-727 REGRGARQVTLIVD
+727 REGRGAQQVTLIVD
-741 RDQAKRLGVDMD
+741 RDQAKRLGVDMN

-777 YQVVMEVNPKYAQD
+777 YQVVMEVDPKYAQD
-791 PITLKQVQVITAD
+791 PVTLKQVQVITAD
-804 GARIPLSTIAHY
+804 GARVPLSTFAHY
-816 ENSLENDR
+816 ESSLEDDR

-831 ASESIAFDMAEGV
+831 ASEDISFDMAEGV
-844 TVEQGGA
+844 TVEQGSA
-851 AIERAIAKV
+851 AIERAIAKL

-881 KSQPWM
+881 KSQPFM
-887 ILGALVAVYL
+887 ILGALLAVYL

-954 LMIDLALQLERSQ
+954 LMIDLALQLERHQ
-967 GMAPL
+967 GMTPL

-989 TLAAILGALPLLMS
+989 TLAAILGALPLLLS

-1036 YLYLDRLRHR
+1036 YLYLDKLRHR
-1046 FNKWR
+1046 FNQWR

>member
-1 MQGPLREQAR
+1 
-11 SHRGAAGLV
+11 
-20 GWCGGQ
+20 
-26 SSMNLSGPFIKR
+26 MNLSGPFIKR

-529 QRWSRRANDWM
+529 QRWSRRTNDWM

-546 SLDWVLRHKRLTLL
+546 SLDWVLRHKRLTLF

-568 NIALYVVVPKTFMPQ
+568 NIALYVVVPKTFLPQ

-707 WYPKVVTALK
+707 WYPKVVTALR

-870 AGTADAFAATQ
+870 AGTANAFAATQ

-954 LMIDLALQLERSQ
+954 LMIDLALQLERNQ

-989 TLAAILGALPLLMS
+989 TLAAILGALPLLLS

-1036 YLYLDRLRHR
+1036 YLYLDNLRHR

-1051 GVRTDAALETPL
+1051 GVRTDVALETPL

>member
-1 MQGPLREQAR
+1 
-11 SHRGAAGLV
+11 
-20 GWCGGQ
+20 
-26 SSMNLSGPFIKR
+26 
-38 PVATMLLSLAIMLLG
+38 MLLG

-68 DFPVIVVQ
+68 DFPVIVVS
-76 ASLPGASPE
+76 ANLPGASPE
-85 VMASTVATPLERS
+85 VMASTVATPLERA
-98 FGSIAGVNTMSSRS
+98 FGAIAGVNTMSSNS
-112 SQGSTRVILQFDLD
+112 SQGSTRVILQFDQD

-137 AAINASRTLLPSGM
+137 AAINASRNLLPSGM
-151 RSMPTYKKVNP
+151 KSMPTYKKINP

-171 LTSDVLEKGQLYDL
+171 LTSQVLSKGQLYDL
-185 ASTILSQSLSQVQG
+185 ASTILSQSLSQVPG

-210 PAVRIELEPQSL
+210 PAVRIELEPQLL
-222 NQYGVALDDVRNT
+222 NQYGVALDDVRRT
-235 IANANVRRPKGSVED
+235 IANANVRRPKGAVSD
-250 DQRLWQVQANDQLE
+250 DEHNWQIQANDQLE
-264 KAKDYESLIIHYNG
+264 KAKDYEPLIIRYQD
-278 GAALRLK
+278 GAALRLSHVATVK
-285 DVAKV
+285 D
-290 SDGVEDRYNSGFFND
+290 SVEDRYNSGFFNN
-305 DAAVLLVINRQAG
+305 DAAVLLVVNRQAG
-318 ANIIETVNEI
+318 ANIIETVNAI

-338 LPASVKLNLA
+338 LPASVQLNVA

-400 TFAVMYLYGFSLNN
+400 TFAIMYLYGFSLNN

-443 EGVRPMR
+443 AGIAPMK
-450 AAYLGAQEVGFTLL
+450 AAYLGAKEVGFTLL

-479 MGGIIESLFREFSIT
+479 MGGIVESLFREFSIT
-494 LAAAIVVSLVV
+494 LAASIVVSLVV

-515 RWLKPHT
+515 RWLKPHV
-522 PGQENRL
+522 PGTENAM
-529 QRWSRRANDWM
+529 QRWSIRLNERM
-540 VGKYAT
+540 VSGYAR

-560 SLFVTIGV
+560 SLLLTIGV
-568 NIALYVVVPKTFMPQ
+568 NVALYVVVPKTFMPQ

-602 VMQPKMEIFRRAVLK
+602 VMQPKMEIFRKAVLA
-617 DEAVESVAGFIG
+617 DPAVESVAGFIG
-629 GNNGTNNAF
+629 GNGGTNNAF
-638 MLVRLKPIKERSISA
+638 MIVRLKPVSERKVSA

-660 RKEMPKV
+660 RENMPKV
-667 PGAQL
+667 PGGRL

-684 GREQTTSQYSYI
+684 GRDQTSSQYSYI
-696 LQSGDLGALRE
+696 LQSGDLAELRT
-707 WYPKVVTALK
+707 WYPKVVAAFK

-727 REGRGARQVTLIVD
+727 REGRGAQQVTLVVD

-791 PITLKQVQVITAD
+791 PETLNQVQVITAE
-804 GARIPLSTIAHY
+804 GQRIPLSAIAHY
-816 ENSLENDR
+816 ENSLQNDR

-831 ASESIAFDMAEGV
+831 ASESIAFDMAPGV
-844 TVEQGGA
+844 TLEQGTA
-851 AIERAIAKV
+851 AIERAIAKL
-860 GLPEDVIAKM
+860 GLPEEVIAKM
-870 AGTADAFAATQ
+870 AGTGDAFADTQ
-881 KSQPWM
+881 KSQPFM

-897 VLGVLYES
+897 VLGILYES

-927 YALGGEFSLIS
+927 YLTGGEFSLIS

-954 LMIDLALQLERSQ
+954 LMIDLALQLERHS
-967 GMAPL
+967 GMNPL

-989 TLAAILGALPLLMS
+989 TLAAILGALPLMLS
-1003 RAEGAEMRQPL
+1003 TAEGAEMRQPL

-1025 QVLTLYTTPVV
+1025 QILTLYTTPVV
-1036 YLYLDRLRHR
+1036 YLYLDRTRHR

-1051 GVRTDAALETPL
+1051 GVRTDAALETAL

>member
-1 MQGPLREQAR
+1 
-11 SHRGAAGLV
+11 
-20 GWCGGQ
+20 
-26 SSMNLSGPFIKR
+26 MNLSGPFIRR
-38 PVATMLLSLAIMLLG
+38 PVATMLLSFAIMLLG
-53 GVSFGLLP
+53 GVCFGLLP
-61 VSPLPQM
+61 VAPLPQM

-76 ASLPGASPE
+76 ANLPGASPE

-98 FGSIAGVNTMSSRS
+98 FGAIAGVNTMSSRS

-137 AAINASRTLLPSGM
+137 AAINASRNLLPSGM

-185 ASTILSQSLSQVQG
+185 ASTILSQSLSQVAG

-210 PAVRIELEPQSL
+210 PAVRIELEPQLL
-222 NQYGVALDDVRNT
+222 NQYGVALDDVRT
-235 IANANVRRPKGSVED
+235 AIADSNVRRPKGSVED
-250 DQRLWQVQANDQLE
+250 DRRMWQVQANDQLE
-264 KAKDYESLIIHYNG
+264 KAKDYETLIIRYQDG
-278 GAALRLK
+278 SVLRLK

-290 SDGVEDRYNSGFFND
+290 TDSVEDRYNSGFFNN

-370 ALVILVVFLFL
+370 ALVVLVVFLFL

-443 EGVRPMR
+443 EGMPPMK
-450 AAYLGAQEVGFTLL
+450 AAYRGAEEVGFTLL

-494 LAAAIVVSLVV
+494 LAASIVVSLVV

-515 RWLKPHT
+515 RWLKPHV

-529 QRWSRRANDWM
+529 QRWSQRLNERM
-540 VGKYAT
+540 VGGYAT
-546 SLDWVLRHKRLTLL
+546 SLDWVLRHRRLTLL
-560 SLFVTIGV
+560 SLLVTIGV
-568 NIALYVVVPKTFMPQ
+568 NVALYVVVPKTFMPQ

-594 GDDGLSFS
+594 GDDGLSFN

-617 DEAVESVAGFIG
+617 DEAVQSVAGFIG

-638 MLVRLKPIKERSISA
+638 MLVRLKPIKERGISA

-667 PGAQL
+667 PGGQL

-696 LQSGDLGALRE
+696 LQSADLASLRT
-707 WYPKVVTALK
+707 WYPKVVAAFR

-727 REGRGARQVTLIVD
+727 RDGGGAQQVTLVVD
-741 RDQAKRLGVDMD
+741 RDQAKRLGIDMD

-791 PITLKQVQVITAD
+791 PSTLEQVQVITAD
-804 GARIPLSTIAHY
+804 GARVPLSAIAHY
-816 ENSLENDR
+816 ENSLEDDR

-831 ASESIAFDMAEGV
+831 ASEGISFDMAEGV
-844 TVEQGGA
+844 TVEQGTA
-851 AIERAIAKV
+851 AIERALAKL
-860 GLPEDVIAKM
+860 GMPEDVIAKM

-881 KSQPWM
+881 KSQPFM
-887 ILGALVAVYL
+887 ILGALLAVYL

-954 LMIDLALQLERSQ
+954 LMIDLALQLERAGQ
-967 GMAPL
+967 TPL

-979 LQRLRPILMT
+979 LLRLRPILMT
-989 TLAAILGALPLLMS
+989 TLAAILGALPLLLGA
-1003 RAEGAEMRQPL
+1003 AEGSEMRQPL
-1014 GLTIIGGLIFS
+1014 GLTIIGGLVFS

-1036 YLYLDRLRHR
+1036 YLYLDKLRHR
-1046 FNKWR
+1046 FNRWR

>member
-1 MQGPLREQAR
+1 
-11 SHRGAAGLV
+11 
-20 GWCGGQ
+20 
-26 SSMNLSGPFIKR
+26 MNLSGPFIKR
-38 PVATMLLSLAIMLLG
+38 PVATLLLSLAIMLLG

-98 FGSIAGVNTMSSRS
+98 FGTIAGVNTMSSRS

-137 AAINASRTLLPSGM
+137 AAINASRNLLPSGM

-210 PAVRIELEPQSL
+210 PAVRIELEPQAL

-250 DQRLWQVQANDQLE
+250 GQRLWQVQANDQLE
-264 KAKDYESLIIHYNG
+264 KAKDYESLIIHYAD

-381 GNFRASLIP
+381 GNLRASLIP

-443 EGVRPMR
+443 EGVRPMK

-494 LAAAIVVSLVV
+494 LAASIVVSLIV

-529 QRWSRRANDWM
+529 QRWSQRANEWM

-546 SLDWVLRHKRLTLL
+546 SLDWVLRHRRLTLL

-568 NIALYVVVPKTFMPQ
+568 NIALYIVVPKTFLPQ

-602 VMQPKMEIFRRAVLK
+602 VMQPKMETFRRAVLK

-629 GNNGTNNAF
+629 GSNGTNNAF

-672 MLMADQDLQFGG
+672 MMMADQDLQFGG
-684 GREQTTSQYSYI
+684 GREQTSSQYSYI

-727 REGRGARQVTLIVD
+727 REGRGAQQVTLIVD

-753 MVTAVLNNAYSQRQI
+753 MVTSVLNNAYSQRQI

-816 ENSLENDR
+816 ENSLEDDR

-844 TVEQGGA
+844 TVEQGSA

-927 YALGGEFSLIS
+927 YVLGGEFSLIS

-954 LMIDLALQLERSQ
+954 LMIDLALQLERHQ
-967 GMAPL
+967 GLAPL

-989 TLAAILGALPLLMS
+989 TLAAILGALPLLLS

-1036 YLYLDRLRHR
+1036 YLYLDKLRHR
-1046 FNKWR
+1046 FNHWR

>member
-1 MQGPLREQAR
+1 
-11 SHRGAAGLV
+11 
-20 GWCGGQ
+20 
-26 SSMNLSGPFIKR
+26 MNLSGPFIKR

-68 DFPVIVVQ
+68 DFPVIVVS

-85 VMASTVATPLERS
+85 VMASTVATPLERA
-98 FGSIAGVNTMSSRS
+98 FGAIAGVNTMSSNS
-112 SQGSTRVILQFDLD
+112 SQGSTRVILQFDQD

-137 AAINASRTLLPSGM
+137 AAINASRNLLPSGM
-151 RSMPTYKKVNP
+151 KSMPTYKKINP

-171 LTSDVLEKGQLYDL
+171 LTSEVLSKGQLYDL
-185 ASTILSQSLSQVQG
+185 ASTILSQSLSQVPG

-210 PAVRIELEPQSL
+210 PAVRIELEPQLL
-222 NQYGVALDDVRNT
+222 NQYGVSLDDVRST
-235 IANANVRRPKGSVED
+235 IANANVRRPKGAVSDGE
-250 DQRLWQVQANDQLE
+250 RNWQIQANDQLE
-264 KAKDYESLIIHYNG
+264 KAKDYEPLIIRYQD
-278 GAALRLK
+278 GAALRLSH
-285 DVAKV
+285 VAKV
-290 SDGVEDRYNSGFFND
+290 KDSVEDRYNSGFFNN
-305 DAAVLLVINRQAG
+305 DAAVLLVVNRQAG
-318 ANIIETVNEI
+318 ANIIETVNAI

-338 LPASVKLNLA
+338 LPASVQLNVA

-400 TFAVMYLYGFSLNN
+400 TFAIMYLYGFSLNN

-443 EGVRPMR
+443 AGVAPMK
-450 AAYLGAQEVGFTLL
+450 AAMLGAKEVGFTLL

-479 MGGIIESLFREFSIT
+479 MGGIVESLFREFSIT
-494 LAAAIVVSLVV
+494 LAASIVVSLVV

-515 RWLKPHT
+515 RWLKPHV
-522 PGQENRL
+522 PGTENAM
-529 QRWSRRANDWM
+529 QRWSIRLNQRM
-540 VGKYAT
+540 VSGYAR

-560 SLFVTIGV
+560 SLLVTIGV
-568 NIALYVVVPKTFMPQ
+568 NVALYVVVPKTFMPQ

-602 VMQPKMEIFRRAVLK
+602 VMQPKMEIFRKAVLA
-617 DEAVESVAGFIG
+617 DPAVESVAGFIG
-629 GNNGTNNAF
+629 GNGGTNNAF
-638 MLVRLKPIKERSISA
+638 MIVRLKPISERKVSA

-660 RKEMPKV
+660 RESMPKV
-667 PGAQL
+667 PGGRL

-684 GREQTTSQYSYI
+684 GRDQTSSQYSYI
-696 LQSGDLGALRE
+696 LQSGDLGELRT
-707 WYPKVVTALK
+707 WYPKVVAAFK

-727 REGRGARQVTLIVD
+727 REGRGAQQVTLVVD

-791 PITLKQVQVITAD
+791 PETLNQVQVITAD
-804 GARIPLSTIAHY
+804 GQRIPLSAIAHY
-816 ENSLENDR
+816 ENSLQNDR

-831 ASESIAFDMAEGV
+831 ASESIAFDLAPGV
-844 TVEQGGA
+844 TLEQGTA
-851 AIERAIAKV
+851 AIERAVAKL
-860 GLPEDVIAKM
+860 GLPEEVIVKM
-870 AGTADAFAATQ
+870 AGTGDAFAATQ
-881 KSQPWM
+881 KSQPFM

-897 VLGVLYES
+897 VLGILYES

-927 YALGGEFSLIS
+927 YLTGGEFSLIS

-954 LMIDLALQLERSQ
+954 LMIDLALQLERHSGLDPQ
-967 GMAPL
+967 A
-972 ESIRSAC
+972 SIRSAC

-989 TLAAILGALPLLMS
+989 TLAAILGALPLMLS
-1003 RAEGAEMRQPL
+1003 SAEGAEMRQPL

-1025 QVLTLYTTPVV
+1025 QILTLYTTPVV

>member
-1 MQGPLREQAR
+1 
-11 SHRGAAGLV
+11 
-20 GWCGGQ
+20 
-26 SSMNLSGPFIKR
+26 MNLSGPFIRR
-38 PVATMLLSLAIMLLG
+38 PVATLLLSLAIMLLG
-53 GVSFGLLP
+53 GVSFNLLP
-61 VSPLPQM
+61 VSPLPQI
-68 DFPVIVVQ
+68 DFPVIVVS

-98 FGSIAGVNTMSSRS
+98 FGSIAGITTMSSSS
-112 SQGSTRVILQFDLD
+112 SQGSTRVILAFDSD

-137 AAINASRTLLPSGM
+137 AAINASRNLLPSGM
-151 RSMPTYKKVNP
+151 RSMPTYKKINP
-162 SQAPIMVLS
+162 SQAPVMVLS
-171 LTSDVLEKGQLYDL
+171 LTSDVLQKGQLYDL
-185 ASTILSQSLSQVQG
+185 ASTILSQSLSQVPG

-210 PAVRIELEPQSL
+210 PAVRIELQPKAL
-222 NQYGVALDDVRNT
+222 DQYGVALDDVRNT
-235 IANANVRRPKGSVED
+235 IANANQRRPKGSLED
-250 DQRLWQVQANDQLE
+250 SQRNWQIQANDQLE
-264 KAKDYESLIIHYNG
+264 KAKDYEPLLIRYQN
-278 GAALRLK
+278 GAALRLS
-285 DVAKV
+285 DVAKIT
-290 SDGVEDRYNSGFFND
+290 DGVEDRYNSGFFNND
-305 DAAVLLVINRQAG
+305 SAVLLVINRQSG
-318 ANIIETVNEI
+318 ANIIETVRQI

-338 LPASVKLNLA
+338 LPSSVKLSLA
-348 MDRSPVIK
+348 MDRSPVIT

-370 ALVILVVFLFL
+370 GLVILVVYLFL

-414 LSLMA
+414 FSLMA

-443 EGVRPMR
+443 EGVPPMK

-479 MGGIIESLFREFSIT
+479 IGGIVTSLFREFSIT
-494 LAAAIVVSLVV
+494 LSAAIIVSLVV

-515 RWLKPHT
+515 RWLKPHVKGRMT
-522 PGQENRL
+522 GL
-529 QRWSRRANDWM
+529 QRWSQKVNDRM
-540 VGKYAT
+540 VAGYAT
-546 SLDWVLRHKRLTLL
+546 SLDWVLRHRRLTLL
-560 SLFVTIGV
+560 SLLLTIGV
-568 NIALYVVVPKTFMPQ
+568 NVALYVVVPKTFMPQ

-602 VMQPKMEIFRRAVLK
+602 VMQPKMETFRKAVLK
-617 DEAVESVAGFIG
+617 DPAVLSVAGFIG
-629 GNNGTNNAF
+629 GNNGTNNAV
-638 MLVRLKPIKERSISA
+638 MLVRLKPIAERKVSA
-653 QKVIERL
+653 QAVIERL
-660 RKEMPKV
+660 RKDVPLV
-667 PGAQL
+667 PGGRL
-672 MLMADQDLQFGG
+672 FLMADQDLQFGG
-684 GREQTTSQYSYI
+684 GRDQTSAQYSYI
-696 LQSGDLGALRE
+696 LQSGDLAALRL
-707 WYPKVVTALK
+707 WYPKVVAAMR

-727 REGRGARQVTLIVD
+727 REGRGAAQVTLIVD
-741 RDQAKRLGVDMD
+741 RDQAKRLGIDMD

-791 PITLKQVQVITAD
+791 PITLNQVQVITAD
-804 GARIPLSTIAHY
+804 GARVPLSTIAHY
-816 ENSLENDR
+816 ENSLANDR

-831 ASESIAFDMAEGV
+831 ASENIAFDMAPGV
-844 TVEQGGA
+844 TGEQGTA

-881 KSQPWM
+881 KGQPFM

-897 VLGVLYES
+897 VLGILYES

-917 SAGVGALLSI
+917 SAGVGAMLAI
-927 YALGGEFSLIS
+927 YLTGGEFSLIS

-954 LMIDLALQLERSQ
+954 LMIDLALQLERDD
-967 GMAPL
+967 GLGPL

-979 LQRLRPILMT
+979 LLRLRPILMT
-989 TLAAILGALPLLMS
+989 TLAAILGALPLLLGS
-1003 RAEGAEMRQPL
+1003 GDGAEMRHPL
-1014 GLTIIGGLIFS
+1014 GLTIIGGLVFS

-1036 YLYLDRLRHR
+1036 YLYLDRARHR
-1046 FNKWR
+1046 FNAWR
-1051 GVRTDAALETPL
+1051 GVRTDAALDSAL

>member
-1 MQGPLREQAR
+1 
-11 SHRGAAGLV
+11 
-20 GWCGGQ
+20 
-26 SSMNLSGPFIKR
+26 MNLSGPFIKR

-68 DFPVIVVQ
+68 DFPVIVVS

-85 VMASTVATPLERS
+85 VMASTVATPLERA
-98 FGSIAGVNTMSSRS
+98 FGAIAGVNTMSSNS
-112 SQGSTRVILQFDLD
+112 SQGSTRVILQFDQD

-137 AAINASRTLLPSGM
+137 AAINASRNLLPSGM
-151 RSMPTYKKVNP
+151 KSMPTYKKINP

-171 LTSDVLEKGQLYDL
+171 LTSEVLSKGQLYDL
-185 ASTILSQSLSQVQG
+185 ASTILSQSLSQVPG

-210 PAVRIELEPQSL
+210 PAVRIELEPQLL
-222 NQYGVALDDVRNT
+222 NQYGVSLDDVRST
-235 IANANVRRPKGSVED
+235 IANANVRRPKGAVSDGE
-250 DQRLWQVQANDQLE
+250 RNWQIQANDQLE
-264 KAKDYESLIIHYNG
+264 KAKDYEPLIIRYQD
-278 GAALRLK
+278 GAALRLSH
-285 DVAKV
+285 VAKV
-290 SDGVEDRYNSGFFND
+290 KDSVEDRYNSGFFNN
-305 DAAVLLVINRQAG
+305 DAAVLLVVNRQAG
-318 ANIIETVNEI
+318 ANIIETVNAI

-338 LPASVKLNLA
+338 LPASVQLNLA

-400 TFAVMYLYGFSLNN
+400 TFAIMYLYGFSLNN

-443 EGVRPMR
+443 AGVAPMK
-450 AAYLGAQEVGFTLL
+450 AAMLGAKEVGFTLL

-479 MGGIIESLFREFSIT
+479 MGGIVESLFREFSIT
-494 LAAAIVVSLVV
+494 LAASIVVSLVV

-515 RWLKPHT
+515 RWLKPHV
-522 PGQENRL
+522 PGTENAM
-529 QRWSRRANDWM
+529 QRWSIRLNQRM
-540 VGKYAT
+540 VSGYAR

-560 SLFVTIGV
+560 SLLVTIGV
-568 NIALYVVVPKTFMPQ
+568 NVALYVVVPKTFMPQ

-602 VMQPKMEIFRRAVLK
+602 VMQPKMEIFRKAVLA
-617 DEAVESVAGFIG
+617 DPAVESVAGFIG
-629 GNNGTNNAF
+629 GNGGTNNAF
-638 MLVRLKPIKERSISA
+638 MIVRLKPISERKVSA

-660 RKEMPKV
+660 RESMPKV
-667 PGAQL
+667 PGGRL

-684 GREQTTSQYSYI
+684 GRDQTSSQYSYI
-696 LQSGDLGALRE
+696 LQSGDLGELRT
-707 WYPKVVTALK
+707 WYPKVVAAFK

-727 REGRGARQVTLIVD
+727 REGRGAQQVTLVVD

-791 PITLKQVQVITAD
+791 PETLNQVQVITAD
-804 GARIPLSTIAHY
+804 GQRIPLSAIAHY
-816 ENSLENDR
+816 ENSLQNDR

-831 ASESIAFDMAEGV
+831 ASESIAFDLAPGV
-844 TVEQGGA
+844 TLEQGTA
-851 AIERAIAKV
+851 AIERAVAKL
-860 GLPEDVIAKM
+860 GLPEEVIVKM
-870 AGTADAFAATQ
+870 AGTGDAFAATQ
-881 KSQPWM
+881 KSQPFM

-897 VLGVLYES
+897 VLGILYES

-927 YALGGEFSLIS
+927 YLTGGEFSLIS

-954 LMIDLALQLERSQ
+954 LMIDLALQLERHSGLDPQ
-967 GMAPL
+967 A
-972 ESIRSAC
+972 SIRSAC

-989 TLAAILGALPLLMS
+989 TLAAILGALPLMLS
-1003 RAEGAEMRQPL
+1003 SAEGAEMRQPL

-1025 QVLTLYTTPVV
+1025 QILTLYTTPVV

>member
-1 MQGPLREQAR
+1 
-11 SHRGAAGLV
+11 
-20 GWCGGQ
+20 
-26 SSMNLSGPFIKR
+26 MNLSGPFIRR
-38 PVATMLLSLAIMLLG
+38 PVATMLLSLAIILLG

-61 VSPLPQM
+61 VSPLPNM
-68 DFPVIVVQ
+68 DFPVIVVS

-98 FGSIAGVNTMSSRS
+98 LGTIAGISTMSSRS

-137 AAINASRTLLPSGM
+137 AAINASRNLLPSGM

-185 ASTILSQSLSQVQG
+185 ASTILSQSLSQVNG

-210 PAVRIELEPQSL
+210 PAVRVELEPQLL
-222 NQYGVALDDVRNT
+222 NQYGVSLDEVRTT
-235 IANANVRRPKGSVED
+235 IANANVRKPKGSVED
-250 DQRLWQVQANDQLE
+250 AEHNWQVQANDQLE
-264 KAKDYESLIIHYNG
+264 KAKDYEPLIIRYQD
-278 GAALRLK
+278 GAALRLSH
-285 DVAKV
+285 VAKV
-290 SDGVEDRYNSGFFND
+290 SDAVEDRYNAGFFND
-305 DAAVLLVINRQAG
+305 KQAVLLVINRQAG
-318 ANIIETVNEI
+318 ANIIETVAQI

-338 LPASVKLNLA
+338 LPASVNLDLA

-370 ALVILVVFLFL
+370 TLVILVVFFFL

-400 TFAVMYLYGFSLNN
+400 TFAVMYLSGFSLNN

-443 EGVRPMR
+443 KGVPPMQ
-450 AAYLGAQEVGFTLL
+450 AAYLGAKEVGFTLL

-479 MGGIIESLFREFSIT
+479 MGGIIASLFREFSIT
-494 LAAAIVVSLVV
+494 LAASIVVSLVV

-515 RWLKPHT
+515 RWLKPHD
-522 PGQENRL
+522 PDRENPL
-529 QRWSRRANDWM
+529 QRWSRRLNERM
-540 VGKYAT
+540 VAGYDR
-546 SLDWVLRHKRLTLL
+546 SLGWVLRHRRLTLL
-560 SLFVTIGV
+560 SLLLTIGV

-583 QDTGQLIGFVR
+583 QDTGQLIGFIR
-594 GDDGLSFS
+594 GDNGLSFS
-602 VMQPKMEIFRRAVLK
+602 VMQPKMEIYRKAVLA
-617 DEAVESVAGFIG
+617 DPAVDSVAGFIG
-629 GNNGTNNAF
+629 GNGGSNNAT
-638 MLVRLKPIKERSISA
+638 MIVRLKPIKERNIA
-653 QKVIERL
+653 ADKVIERL
-660 RKEMPKV
+660 RKNMPQV
-667 PGAQL
+667 PGGRL
-672 MLMADQDLQFGG
+672 FLMADQDLQFGG
-684 GREQTTSQYSYI
+684 GREQTTSQYQYI
-696 LQSGDLGALRE
+696 LQSGDLTSLRL
-707 WYPKVVTALK
+707 WYPKVLAALK
-717 ALPELTAIDA
+717 SLPELTAIDG
-727 REGRGARQVTLIVD
+727 REGRGAQQVTLQVD
-741 RDQAKRLGVDMD
+741 RDTAKRLGVDMN
-753 MVTAVLNNAYSQRQI
+753 MVTAVLNNAYSQRQV

-791 PITLKQVQVITAD
+791 PVTLEQVQVITAA
-804 GARIPLSTIAHY
+804 GERIPLSSFTHY
-816 ENSLENDR
+816 ERSLENDR
-824 VSHEGQF
+824 VTHDGQF
-831 ASESIAFDMAEGV
+831 ASEDISFDLAEGV
-844 TVEQGGA
+844 TLEQA
-851 AIERAIAKV
+851 STAIEHAVAKV
-860 GLPEDVIAKM
+860 GLPTDVIAKM
-870 AGTADAFAATQ
+870 AGTADTFAAAQ

-887 ILGALVAVYL
+887 ILGALVVVYL
-897 VLGVLYES
+897 VLGILYES

-927 YALGGEFSLIS
+927 YLLGGQFSLIS

-954 LMIDLALQLERSQ
+954 LMIDLALQLERES
-967 GMAPL
+967 GMTPL

-989 TLAAILGALPLLMS
+989 TLAAILGALPLLLS
-1003 RAEGAEMRQPL
+1003 SAEGAEMRHPL

-1025 QVLTLYTTPVV
+1025 QILTLYTTPVV
-1036 YLYLDRLRHR
+1036 YLYLDRLRR
-1046 FNKWR
+1046 RVNQWR